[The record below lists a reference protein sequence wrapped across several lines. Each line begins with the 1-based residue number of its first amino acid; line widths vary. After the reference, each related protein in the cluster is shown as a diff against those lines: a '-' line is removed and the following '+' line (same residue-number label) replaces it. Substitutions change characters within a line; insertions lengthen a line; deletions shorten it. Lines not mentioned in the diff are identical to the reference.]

1 MVDNKEEIESLFK
14 KLMEDDED
22 SAPKDEIYH
31 KDMEDV
37 GKFKV
42 QWKICGILGYQIFDV
57 NTITYKFGEK
67 LDTPDVSMVIRD
79 EELALRFLRREVFEF
94 DYGLGYKTGFKINF
108 TEGWKIIDTG
118 KGKKRVRI
126 NKPFITARFNRE
138 KDYHPFMLSK
148 LPVFR
153 NLLTSR
159 VDGNDIGYFIPINKS
174 LGTFESRTL
183 PVKVFTHFIE
193 NASNIVMLEDCPCR
207 RIHDCQDHDHS
218 LGCMHMGDD
227 TLKLVLPED
236 VAHIATKEE
245 VLERV
250 KLAAENGLIPLLGR
264 AMDEAVGFGVEDT
277 GHFLSMCFCCPC
289 CCIDIP
295 ILKHA
300 SSSLLNLSKIEGLSV
315 NVDKELC
322 VGCGECIEACV
333 FDGMEMIDEKANVL
347 ERCVGCGR
355 CETACPSEA
364 ISITI
369 SDSRGVD
376 ELIKALEAH
385 VDVTYI

>member
-14 KLMEDDED
+14 KMMKDDEE

-31 KDMEDV
+31 KDMADV

-57 NTITYKFGEK
+57 NTISYKFGEK

-79 EELALRFLRREVFEF
+79 EELALRFLRREIFEF
-94 DYGLGYKTGFKINF
+94 DYGLGYKTGFKINY
-108 TEGWKIIDTG
+108 TEGWKNIDTD

-138 KDYHPFMLSK
+138 KVYHPFMLSK

-183 PVKVFTHFIE
+183 PVKVFEHFIE
-193 NASNIVMLEDCPCR
+193 KASNIVMLEDCPCR
-207 RIHDCQDHDHS
+207 RIHECQDHDHS

-227 TLKLVLPED
+227 TLNLVLPED
-236 VAHIATKEE
+236 VAHVATKEE
-245 VLERV
+245 ALERV
-250 KLAAENGLIPLLGR
+250 KLAADNGLIPLLGR

-295 ILKHA
+295 IMKHA
-300 SSSLLNLSKIEGLSV
+300 SSTLLNLSKIEGLSV

-322 VGCGECIEACV
+322 VGCGECLEACV

-355 CETACPSEA
+355 CETACPNDA
-364 ISITI
+364 ISIDI

-385 VDVTYI
+385 VDVT

>member
-14 KLMEDDED
+14 KMMKDDEE

-31 KDMEDV
+31 KDMADV

-57 NTITYKFGEK
+57 NTISYKFGEK

-79 EELALRFLRREVFEF
+79 EELALRFLRREIFEF
-94 DYGLGYKTGFKINF
+94 DYGLGYKTGFKINY
-108 TEGWKIIDTG
+108 TEGWKNIDTD

-183 PVKVFTHFIE
+183 PVKVFEHFIE
-193 NASNIVMLEDCPCR
+193 KASNIVMLEDCPCR
-207 RIHDCQDHDHS
+207 RIHECKDHDHS

-227 TLKLVLPED
+227 TLNLVLPED
-236 VAHIATKEE
+236 VAHVATKEE
-245 VLERV
+245 ALERV
-250 KLAAENGLIPLLGR
+250 RLAADNGLIPLLGR

-295 ILKHA
+295 IMKHA

-355 CETACPSEA
+355 CETACPNEA
-364 ISITI
+364 ISIEI

-376 ELIKALEAH
+376 ELIKALEAN
-385 VDVTYI
+385 VDVT